1 MDYKY
6 IEQLIDRYFE
16 GETTLEEEHI
26 LRDFFSQGQ
35 VPQHL
40 EIWQPLFQSVASLA
54 AEHLDEHFDRRLLE
68 RVGETHVTAQ
78 RITLQRR
85 LQPLFKAA
93 AFVAFA
99 IVIGS
104 AIEHATSDTVT
115 HEATPTAPAIVQDE
129 LDPDEATPLDIRSAE
144 VAEKADSVKLL
155 QN

>member
-26 LRDFFSQGQ
+26 LREFFAQGQ

-40 EIWQPLFQSVASLA
+40 TPWQPLFRSEASLA
-54 AEHLDEHFDRRLLE
+54 AAHLDEHFDSRLLE
-68 RVGETHVTAQ
+68 RTGETHVAAR
-78 RITLQRR
+78 RITFRRR

-104 AIEHATSDTVT
+104 ALEHATSESEPP
-115 HEATPTAPAIVQDE
+115 EATLSAPAIVQDE
-129 LDPDEATPLDIRSAE
+129 LDPDEAMPLDIRSAE
-144 VAEKADSVKLL
+144 VAEKADSAKIL
-155 QN
+155 QH